1 MIPNKVSH
9 FYAQKATIC
18 NIDCNKPII
27 FLAAKKYCLHCRSI
41 YRSNLKTLDLLYQK
55 SLLLKSDTKVKF
67 SVLKLNGYVCFSKIF
82 TQKSEVHKVNIDG
95 SFSPEASGIS
105 ANPYSPTH
113 SDESKPVAEY
123 TERAK
128 QKTPKLLKSQPQE
141 LKQWPNDNNA
151 RSFALASKKKPKTPK
166 KQTRATDQSQ
176 SKKPKQENI
185 NAQII
190 DLIRKAK
197 DEDTTPLT
205 IASFQGDVNAVKI
218 LLEDVNKN
226 YYLKGR
232 FDINHQDKDGCTA
245 LFLACAHGYEQVVE
259 ILLATEGIDFNTEG
273 KSGSTPLMLASYT
286 GHVNIVKRLLAHLDK
301 NDHLKESFDINHQ
314 EEKGRT
320 ALFLACAHGHE
331 QVVETLLTVKNID
344 VNKSTEKGNT
354 PLFIA
359 SEYGHNTIVN
369 ILLENGADTEKT
381 NGDGD
386 TPLYIASQ
394 NGHDKTVNILLEN
407 GADTEKTNGDGT
419 TPLLIASQNGHN
431 KTVNILL
438 ENGADT
444 EKTNDYGNTPLYM
457 ASQDGHNK
465 TVNILLE
472 NGADTEKANNQC
484 GTPLLI
490 ASQNG
495 HNKTVNILLE
505 NGADTNKA
513 MNNGNTPL
521 IVASNRGHT
530 LTVMALLKDNAEVN
544 LSNNRDRTALYYAC
558 GKGHR
563 AIVLALLKY
572 DADCNA
578 GDDTAL
584 MMASQGNFVDIA
596 NDLIGKGADVNKQN
610 QNGTSPLMIA
620 CSFGHLET
628 IATLLDSKDI
638 NINAKDE
645 DGLTA
650 VMSAIHYN
658 NVQTIREVFDYARRM
673 DIRPEIESE
682 HISTEEILLALINDN
697 QHSDII
703 QLLSARNIPD
713 DEKSEECFK
722 VIKLIF
728 NDTRLK
734 RSDKKRYAKNV
745 SELFKNGYDLNS
757 RNKEGQPLIKW
768 CYERGYKKPFYS
780 LLEMDADINQQDKNG
795 DTVLISAMKNK
806 DFPTIRKILAHVNRM
821 KIRPEMKSKDISTEE
836 ILLALI
842 KNKHPDIIKLLS
854 ARNVPHDE
862 KSAECFKVI
871 ELIFNDT
878 NIEQSDKKEYASEL
892 FKNGYDPNSR
902 NKEGQP
908 LIKWCYER
916 GYKKPFYSLL
926 EMDADINQQDK
937 NGDTVLIS
945 AMKNKDFPTIRK
957 ILAHVNRMKI
967 RPEMKSKDISTE
979 EILLALIKNKHP
991 DIIKLLSA
999 RNVPH
1004 DEKSAECFKVIELI
1018 FNDTNIEQSDKK
1030 EYASEL
1036 FKNGYDPNSRNEEGQ
1051 PLIKW
1056 CYEQGYKE
1064 LFSLLLEMGA
1074 DINQQDD
1081 NGDTVLMSVCKNGDE
1096 TTVETL
1102 FEQREDVDIYLQDK
1116 NGLTVE
1122 DMALNNCQSAILI
1135 RILDYAESLA
1145 NTDDTA
1151 SQ

>member
-1 MIPNKVSH
+1 M
-9 FYAQKATIC
+9 
-18 NIDCNKPII
+18 D
-27 FLAAKKYCLHCRSI
+27 
-41 YRSNLKTLDLLYQK
+41 
-55 SLLLKSDTKVKF
+55 
-67 SVLKLNGYVCFSKIF
+67 
-82 TQKSEVHKVNIDG
+82 IDG
-95 SFSPEASGIS
+95 SSSPEAYGIS
-105 ANPYSPTH
+105 ANPYRSTH
-113 SDESKPVAEY
+113 SDKSKTVVEY
-123 TERAK
+123 TNQAK
-128 QKTPKLLKSQPQE
+128 QKTLKELKSQLPE
-141 LKQWPNDNNA
+141 LKQWSNDNDA
-151 RSFALASKKKPKTPK
+151 ISSALAKSKMPEQ
-166 KQTRATDQSQ
+166 QTRVTNQSNK
-176 SKKPKQENI
+176 SEQENI
-185 NAQII
+185 NEQII
-190 DLIRKAK
+190 NNLICQAE
-197 DEDTTPLT
+197 DNDTTPLI
-205 IASFQGDVNAVKI
+205 IASSLGDVNAVKM

-226 YYLKGR
+226 YYLKGS
-232 FDINHQDKDGCTA
+232 FDINHQDKYGYTA
-245 LFLACAHGYEQVVE
+245 LLAACKDGHEQVVQ
-259 ILLATEGIDFNTEG
+259 ILLATKGIDFNTKS
-273 KSGSTPLMLASYT
+273 KSGHTPLIFASYT

-314 EEKGRT
+314 DEEEGCT
-320 ALFLACAHGHE
+320 ALSFACLNGHE
-331 QVVETLLTVKNID
+331 QVVETLLIVKNID
-344 VNKSTEKGNT
+344 VNKSTEEGAT
-354 PLFIA
+354 PLTIACENGHEKVVKILLANGADINKANNKDCTPLIFA
-359 SEYGHNTIVN
+359 SENGHHTVVKT
-369 ILLENGADTEKT
+369 LLENGADINKAM
-381 NGDGD
+381 DSGD
-386 TPLYIASQ
+386 TPLIIASDR
-394 NGHDKTVNILLEN
+394 GYT
-407 GADTEKTNGDGT
+407 
-419 TPLLIASQNGHN
+419 
-431 KTVNILL
+431 
-438 ENGADT
+438 
-444 EKTNDYGNTPLYM
+444 
-457 ASQDGHNK
+457 
-465 TVNILLE
+465 
-472 NGADTEKANNQC
+472 
-484 GTPLLI
+484 
-490 ASQNG
+490 
-495 HNKTVNILLE
+495 
-505 NGADTNKA
+505 
-513 MNNGNTPL
+513 L
-521 IVASNRGHT
+521 IVMT
-530 LTVMALLKDNAEVN
+530 LLKNDAEVN
-544 LSNNRDRTALYYAC
+544 LSNNCDRTALCYAC
-558 GKGHR
+558 DKGHR

-638 NINAKDE
+638 NINAKGE

-650 VMSAIHYN
+650 VVLAIHYN
-658 NVQTIREVFDYARRM
+658 NVQTIKEVFAYARRM

-703 QLLSARNIPD
+703 QLLSTRNIPD
-713 DEKSEECFK
+713 DEKGAECFK
-722 VIKLIF
+722 LIEFIF
-728 NDTRLK
+728 NDPRLK

-745 SELFKNGYDLNS
+745 SELFKNGYDRNS

-821 KIRPEMKSKDISTEE
+821 KIRPKMKSKDISTEK

-842 KNKHPDIIKLLS
+842 KNKHSDIIQLLS

-871 ELIFNDT
+871 KLIFNDPRLKR
-878 NIEQSDKKEYASEL
+878 SDKKRYAKKVSEL

-916 GYKKPFYSLL
+916 GYKEPFSSLL

-945 AMKNKDFPTIRK
+945 AMKNKDFPTIKK

-1116 NGLTVE
+1116 NGLTVQ
-1122 DMALNNCQSAILI
+1122 DMAWDNCQFAILI